1 MNDGNGEEKVLT
13 RREGAIAWLTFNQPQ
28 KRNAIS
34 LDMSVRAREVIE
46 DFANDDSLHVLVV
59 TGTGDKAFVSGADIS
74 EFEDKRNSAAAA
86 AEYSAV
92 SRRMFDALY
101 EADKPTIAMIHGYC
115 IGGGVAIAA
124 SCDLRICSDDAAF
137 AIPAARLGIGY
148 GVEFT
153 RRIMDLVGPA
163 FAKEILYTARRFPA
177 AEAAA
182 MGLVN
187 RVVAKDGL
195 EDYVR
200 DYAETIA
207 GNAPLSIR
215 TSKAVVN
222 ELVKDPEARDLA
234 RCQTMIAAC
243 SDSEDFAEARR
254 AFMEKRRP
262 VFVGR

>member
-46 DFANDDSLHVLVV
+46 DFANDDTLHVLVV

-115 IGGGVAIAA
+115 IGGGVGVAGAGGLR
-124 SCDLRICSDDAAF
+124 SC
-137 AIPAARLGIGY
+137 
-148 GVEFT
+148 
-153 RRIMDLVGPA
+153 
-163 FAKEILYTARRFPA
+163 
-177 AEAAA
+177 
-182 MGLVN
+182 
-187 RVVAKDGL
+187 
-195 EDYVR
+195 
-200 DYAETIA
+200 
-207 GNAPLSIR
+207 
-215 TSKAVVN
+215 
-222 ELVKDPEARDLA
+222 
-234 RCQTMIAAC
+234 
-243 SDSEDFAEARR
+243 
-254 AFMEKRRP
+254 
-262 VFVGR
+262 